1 MSTNETSWED
11 LGLQPPKLPDIDMG
25 PTGTV
30 PNMVATAKN
39 EDEDSIANKDATEDD
54 AVSEDAVSEDAVN
67 EDGKSDEAKLNEDPE
82 SEAKAAHEGHDEVNV
97 DSVEV
102 PELEPC
108 EESDPDDTNSEGEPE
123 DAEAKSEN
131 KPEVT
136 PDAKSD
142 DGPSPAAAVAVAP
155 SPAAAAE
162 KKVSAPAT
170 VTATQLP
177 PGTIIAPGTHIP
189 HISLP
194 HPSFAPYFPLAR
206 FPHGPPPGFK
216 KRGRPLGSKNKSPK
230 KQKIDADD
238 SSNDDWERLKDEIC
252 TQLRAMPSDECFVR
266 ALELKQLA
274 VSEVQRHS
282 THLVSAMN
290 MINQNSSVPLSAAS
304 VDTNLK
310 KGSDWLEN
318 YHQLVQFYRVNGHCN
333 VPPSEH
339 KLYQWVIHQKDTRK
353 KLNDE
358 KTSLLNQIGFEWD
371 KGFSEAP
378 ATAPSSSGND
388 TATNP
393 SLPHLAP
400 ASTFSPHLPIP
411 PERPQICHKI
421 PKANLGPMCEPDPKN
436 DHVPVPEF
444 RQLVN
449 YPNAK
454 HFARCVMCNDD
465 THKIPK
471 QNKGV
476 CTSCDEGVWMLLNSG
491 MQIRWCKGCKNFK
504 KWISFGIKGHSTKC
518 ERCRTQQAERYALNK
533 KERAIDAGVPAEVVE
548 SLDKNE

>member
-1 MSTNETSWED
+1 MSAKGTSWED
-11 LGLQPPKLPDIDMG
+11 LGLQPPKVPDIVMG
-25 PTGTV
+25 PAETLPHVEATV
-30 PNMVATAKN
+30 KN
-39 EDEDSIANKDATEDD
+39 EGEESVASKSEKEDD
-54 AVSEDAVSEDAVN
+54 VESEDGSSASVKFNEASESG
-67 EDGKSDEAKLNEDPE
+67 GKT
-82 SEAKAAHEGHDEVNV
+82 AHEGQDEVNV
-97 DSVEV
+97 DSVEM

-108 EESDPDDTNSEGEPE
+108 EAIDLEDANPEDKPE
-123 DAEAKSEN
+123 DAESRSED

-142 DGPSPAAAVAVAP
+142 EKPATAAAVAVAS
-155 SPAAAAE
+155 SPASAAS
-162 KKVSAPAT
+162 KSATATAT
-170 VTATQLP
+170 VTATQLA
-177 PGTIIAPGTHIP
+177 PGTIIAPGTNIP

-194 HPSFAPYFPLAR
+194 HPPFASYFPAAR
-206 FPHGPPPGFK
+206 FPNGPPPGFK

-230 KQKIDADD
+230 RQKVEHGEC
-238 SSNDDWERLKDEIC
+238 SNDDWERLKDEIC
-252 TQLRAMPSDECFVR
+252 MQLRAMPSDECFVR

-282 THLVSAMN
+282 NHLVSAMN

-310 KGSDWLEN
+310 KGTDWLEN
-318 YHQLVQFYRVNGHCN
+318 YHQLVQFYRLNGHCN

-378 ATAPSSSGND
+378 ATAPSSSEND
-388 TATNP
+388 NATNP
-393 SLPHLAP
+393 TLPSIVP
-400 ASTFSPHLPIP
+400 SPTSSPHIPIP
-411 PERPQICHKI
+411 PDRPQICYKM

-454 HFARCVMCNDD
+454 HFGKCVMCNENS
-465 THKIPK
+465 HKIPK

-476 CTSCDEGVWMLLNSG
+476 CTSCDEGVWMLLNGG

-504 KWISFGIKGHSTKC
+504 KWIAFGIKVG
-518 ERCRTQQAERYALNK
+518 
-533 KERAIDAGVPAEVVE
+533 AG
-548 SLDKNE
+548 